1 MSAVSASSFGPISS
15 TKSSKSTLPPPAAH
29 KRPISLC
36 SVLFEL
42 ISSDLD
48 CFCLTSLDPESGLTD
63 LLAQFDELH
72 FRRHVSHGPHTL
84 PQVFV
89 TDVAFIV
96 PVKLHKRLSELWQ
109 IGWENS

>member
-15 TKSSKSTLPPPAAH
+15 TKSSKSTLPPPAAQQTSH
-29 KRPISLC
+29 QSLLRA
-36 SVLFEL
+36 VRAHFLRLELFL
-42 ISSDLD
+42 
-48 CFCLTSLDPESGLTD
+48 SLDNESGLTD

-72 FRRHVSHGPHTL
+72 FRRHVSHGPHAL

-96 PVKLHKRLSELWQ
+96 PVKLHKRLPEL
-109 IGWENS
+109 